1 MNTTLDS
8 KTIDTLRDIPDL
20 IPVFREYYEHWNIR
34 VFDRKIH
41 ECRNYLSPNR
51 REFYKVLF
59 ITAGTGIMTLGLNTF
74 NITTPTIL
82 FIHPNDIISWKRT
95 SDESGGFYCLFKKS
109 FINENPQLKSAIDKY
124 HLFSD
129 KTKSVISIQ
138 ENEVPV
144 FETLFL
150 KMKEEEESTSK
161 FKEDAMQAYLQLLL
175 IDAVKIGNFPEP
187 DNVSDEFKFVHNFF
201 NLLEKE
207 TSNINN
213 TKPIGLKTAKE
224 FASSLSVHPNHLNAV
239 LKKHTGQNVSTH
251 IRNRLLEETKI
262 LLLQTDWTLQDVGYS
277 IGFNEQS
284 NFNLFFKKNT
294 GFTPAEFRK
303 AANL

>member
-1 MNTTLDS
+1 MSKTLDT

-20 IPVFREYYEHWNIR
+20 IPVFREYYEDWNIR
-34 VFDRKIH
+34 VFDRKHH

-51 REFYKVLF
+51 RDFFKVLF
-59 ITAGTGIMTLGLNTF
+59 ITAGAGVMTIGLNTYV
-74 NITTPTIL
+74 IEKPTIL
-82 FIHPNDIISWKRT
+82 FIHPNDIISWKRM
-95 SDESGGFYCLFKKS
+95 SEESGGFYCLFKKN
-109 FINENPQLKSAIDKY
+109 FINENPQLKAAIDKY

-129 KTKSVISIQ
+129 KSKSVISVNEKEMASL
-138 ENEVPV
+138 ENH
-144 FETLFL
+144 FK
-150 KMKEEEESTSK
+150 KMQEEEASTSK
-161 FKEDAMQAYLQLLL
+161 FKEDTMQVYLQLLL
-175 IDAVKIGNFPEP
+175 IDSVKIGNFPEP
-187 DNVSDEFKFVHNFF
+187 SNVSDEFKYVHSFF

-213 TKPIGLKTAKE
+213 TTPIGLKTAKE
-224 FASSLSVHPNHLNAV
+224 FAANLAVHPNHLNAL

-262 LLLQTDWTLQDVGYS
+262 LLLQTKWSLQEVGFS
-277 IGFNEQS
+277 IGFTEQS

-303 AANL
+303 TANL